1 MENMKQ
7 SSVMPRAFLGFAVA
21 LGILLLG
28 TLFLGLFSAS
38 LGSSRHVAL
47 AVLTILL
54 SCLIQVISFTYLT
67 ITFKLLAQAVHL
79 RHMPQENLEPARAL
93 KRRMTARLGAIVV
106 SILPV
111 VATGAINWRG
121 DSTAN
126 IHLILGFVTISVH
139 LWALVGQYSIICEN
153 STLVA
158 DLLRQYGAGRQS
170 AKPRLE
176 SA

>member
-1 MENMKQ
+1 
-7 SSVMPRAFLGFAVA
+7 MPRAFLGFAVA

-28 TLFLGLFSAS
+28 TLLLGLFAS
-38 LGSSRHVAL
+38 TLGSSRHIAL

-79 RHMPQENLEPARAL
+79 RHMPQENLEPARIL
-93 KRRMTARLGAIVV
+93 KRRLTARLGVV
-106 SILPV
+106 VLSILPT

-121 DSTAN
+121 DSYAN
-126 IHLILGFVTISVH
+126 IHLILGFVTISAH
-139 LWALVGQYSIICEN
+139 FWALAGQYSIICEN

-158 DLLRQYGAGRQS
+158 DLLRRYGAGRQS
-170 AKPRLE
+170 TKPRFE